1 MKKKKTT
8 QHMKRFKHL
17 QQNLKLLFFF
27 FNNKNLELLNSKLI
41 STTKG
46 YLLQL
51 YVINYIHVTLYSF
64 MHLSSRK

>member
-17 QQNLKLLFFF
+17 QQNLKLFFF
-27 FNNKNLELLNSKLI
+27 FNNKNLELLNRKLI